1 MVKKYEYQPSTV
13 REALFTVL
21 VGELR
26 DMVKL
31 LQNHLQDVQ
40 GNSGCKR
47 IGSSPVSHRK
57 PDVVDWIQSVV
68 LDPDLAQ
75 RVYSEMDL
83 LEQHALSEIVHEPLG
98 ELYPAK
104 ISAKYGKY
112 PSLHEPRRGDFL
124 EAHSLA
130 DKRVF
135 CPLLSIVMA
144 RNYQLARDAQ
154 EVYRSFVPEPP
165 EPAPQY
171 LSTLPERLT
180 FPSGEATEE
189 FSVHSMEQRALLD
202 VQTMLNLV
210 AQSKVGV
217 STKTGRVSKAGARTI
232 REALSQGDYYGP
244 EAEGLDPYDVQMGTA
259 GIIPFAWP
267 LLLQAGKLAQPE
279 GGKLAL
285 TRSGRAALKKKPHQV
300 LKTLWERWLKTTMLH
315 EMNRIEV
322 IKGQKSKKHP
332 LYAARKGR
340 ECLDEGLIDLEPGQW
355 ILVSDFFR
363 HLFARGDAVDVVR
376 NAWALYIG
384 DPEHGSF
391 GFAHIHW
398 DHLNGRFARAFL
410 LEYAATLGIIDVAL
424 VPPWGA
430 VTDLRGLWGTDGLTC
445 LSRYDGLMALRLTP
459 LGAWILGKTTEY
471 TPAKPASFLS
481 ITPELTVKIVDPQQ
495 AAQAGSML
503 ERFCIQEDAST
514 FRLDA
519 GKAMQ
524 AVEQGMSPSEM
535 RDFLRQGS
543 SGELPEQVRSFLEQ
557 VEQRCSIF
565 RIAGE
570 ASLVQCSDPGVL
582 RDVLNDPEI
591 RKLCLPA
598 GEYGLVVRKADEEAF
613 RVCLHKLG
621 YALPLG

>member
-1 MVKKYEYQPSTV
+1 MVKKYEYQPSTL

-31 LQNHLQDVQ
+31 LQNHLQGVQ
-40 GNSGCKR
+40 GKAWSKR
-47 IGSSPVSHRK
+47 IGFSPVSHRK
-57 PDVVDWIQSVV
+57 PDVVSWIQSVV
-68 LDPDLAQ
+68 LDPDLA
-75 RVYSEMDL
+75 RKVYSEMDP
-83 LEQHALSEIVHEPLG
+83 LEQQALSEIVHEPLG
-98 ELYPAK
+98 EFFPAK

-112 PSLHEPRRGDFL
+112 PSLHEPRRGDLL

-130 DKRVF
+130 NKKVF

-144 RNYQLARDAQ
+144 KHHQIPRDAQ

-189 FSVHSMEQRALLD
+189 LSVHSMEQRALLD
-202 VQTMLNLV
+202 VQTMLGLV
-210 AQSKVGV
+210 AQNKIGV
-217 STKTGRVSKAGARTI
+217 SSKTGRVSKAGARTI

-244 EAEGLDPYDVQMGTA
+244 DAEGLGPYDVQLGTA

-267 LLLQAGKLAQPE
+267 MLLQAGKLAQPE
-279 GGKLAL
+279 GGKLVL
-285 TRSGRAALKKKPHQV
+285 TRSGRAALKKKPQQV
-300 LKTLWERWLKTTMLH
+300 LNTLWERWLKTTLLH
-315 EMNRIEV
+315 EMSRIEV

-332 LYAARKGR
+332 LYAARRGR
-340 ECLDEGLIDLEPGQW
+340 ESLEEGLTDLESGQW

-363 HLFARGDAVDVVR
+363 HLFARGKAVDVVR
-376 NAWALYIG
+376 NAWALYIL

-391 GFAHIHW
+391 GYSHIHW

-430 VTDLRGLWGTDGLTC
+430 VTDIRGLWGADDLSC

-459 LGAWILGKTTEY
+459 LGAWILGKATEY
-471 TPAKPASFLS
+471 TPAKPASSLS
-481 ITPELTVKIVDPQQ
+481 ITPELRVKIVDPQQ
-495 AAQAGSML
+495 AAQAGSVL
-503 ERFCIQEDAST
+503 ERFCVQEEASA

-524 AVEQGMSPSEM
+524 AAEQGMSPAEM

-543 SGELPEQVRSFLEQ
+543 SEELPEQALAFLDQ

-565 RIAGE
+565 RLAGE
-570 ASLVQCSDPGVL
+570 ASLVECSDPSVL
-582 RDVLNDPEI
+582 RKVLNDPQMRE
-591 RKLCLPA
+591 LCLPA

-613 RVCLHKLG
+613 RACLHNMG
-621 YALPLG
+621 YALPRG

>member
-1 MVKKYEYQPSTV
+1 MVKKYEYQPPTLQ
-13 REALFTVL
+13 EALFAIL
-21 VGELR
+21 VDELR

-31 LQNHLQDVQ
+31 LQNHLQEVQ
-40 GNSGCKR
+40 GKPWSKR
-47 IGSSPVSHRK
+47 IASSPVSHRK
-57 PDVVDWIQSVV
+57 PDVVSWIQSVV
-68 LDPDLAQ
+68 LDPDLA
-75 RVYSEMDL
+75 RKVYSEMDP
-83 LEQHALSEIVHEPLG
+83 LEQQALSEVVHEPVG
-98 ELYPAK
+98 ELFPAQ

-112 PSLHEPRRGDFL
+112 PSLHKPRRGDLL

-130 DKRVF
+130 NKQVF
-135 CPLLSIVMA
+135 CPLLRIVMA
-144 RNYQLARDAQ
+144 KQDQIARDAQ

-165 EPAPQY
+165 EATPQY
-171 LSTLPERLT
+171 VSTLPERLT

-189 FSVHSMEQRALLD
+189 LSVHSMEQRALLD
-202 VQTMLNLV
+202 VQTMLGLV

-217 STKTGRVSKAGARTI
+217 SSKTGRVSKAGARTI

-244 EAEGLDPYDVQMGTA
+244 EAEGLGPNDVQMGTA

-267 LLLQAGKLAQPE
+267 MLLQAGKLAQPE

-300 LKTLWERWLKTTMLH
+300 LNTLWERWLKTTLLH
-315 EMNRIEV
+315 EMSRIEV

-332 LYAARKGR
+332 LYAARRGR
-340 ECLDEGLIDLEPGQW
+340 ESLEEGLTDLEPEQW
-355 ILVSDFFR
+355 ILASDFFR

-376 NAWALYIG
+376 NAWPLYIL
-384 DPEHGSF
+384 DSEHGSF
-391 GFAHIHW
+391 GYSHVHW

-424 VPPWGA
+424 VTPWGA
-430 VTDLRGLWGTDGLTC
+430 VTDIRGLWGTEGLTC
-445 LSRYDGLMALRLTP
+445 LSRYDGLMALRLTH

-471 TPAKPASFLS
+471 TPAKPASSLS
-481 ITPELTVKIVDPQQ
+481 ITPELRVKIVDPQQ
-495 AAQAGSML
+495 AAQAGSVL
-503 ERFCIQEDAST
+503 ERFCVQEDAST

-535 RDFLRQGS
+535 REFLRQGS
-543 SGELPEQVRSFLEQ
+543 SEELPEQVGAFLEQ

-565 RIAGE
+565 RLTGD
-570 ASLVQCSDPGVL
+570 ASLVKCSDPSVL
-582 RDVLNDPEI
+582 RKVLNDPEM
-591 RKLCLPA
+591 RELCLPA

-613 RVCLHKLG
+613 RTCLHKLG
-621 YALPLG
+621 YALPWG